1 MHQHSSYLHYQQS
14 NDDDEDIDEIALNQE
29 RGQNEIIN
37 RTAFGNSHHLTA
49 RMTSKRSVFDQSTSN
64 TTSNL
69 SPEDLNPSN
78 KTSLRDKTFSIL
90 MKLVQGS
97 IFGAVHYDNVYN
109 ELDNEMKMKQ
119 I

>member
-1 MHQHSSYLHYQQS
+1 
-14 NDDDEDIDEIALNQE
+14 
-29 RGQNEIIN
+29 
-37 RTAFGNSHHLTA
+37 
-49 RMTSKRSVFDQSTSN
+49 MTSKRSVFDQSTSN

-109 ELDNEMKMKQ
+109 ELDNENDEDETNIVHGTDVPSLSSIARKAARNEGKQ
-119 I
+119 LDEKQ

>member
-1 MHQHSSYLHYQQS
+1 
-14 NDDDEDIDEIALNQE
+14 
-29 RGQNEIIN
+29 
-37 RTAFGNSHHLTA
+37 
-49 RMTSKRSVFDQSTSN
+49 MTSKWSVFDQSTSN

-97 IFGAVHYDNVYN
+97 IFGAVHYEAPEGHLSNSGQDRQTGGDGLFSLSNFRRFRRP
-109 ELDNEMKMKQ
+109 
-119 I
+119 ISR